1 MPRESAL
8 DIANRY
14 LFENTDKIPELYQE
28 RMKRIRLG
36 FTTWYEFPSKS
47 RREIKDLIVGE
58 FGVSMQK
65 AYEDIS
71 TIEQL
76 MGNIKNPS
84 KAWVRYRVN
93 TMLEAAYEYAARKE
107 DPKAMA
113 IVADKMGKYN
123 MLDKDDPERVPFDQ
137 IVPQPFEPTED
148 PSVLG
153 ITRDPNFREKKR
165 KLLEKY
171 SQEIDIE
178 DVPFTNIEDAEDQ
191 PEE

>member
-1 MPRESAL
+1 MGHESQIDLA
-8 DIANRY
+8 RKY
-14 LFENTDKIPELYQE
+14 LYEDADKIPEYYRE
-28 RMKRIRLG
+28 HIKRLRLG

-47 RREIKDLIVGE
+47 RKEIKDIIVAE
-58 FGVSMQK
+58 FGVSVQK
-65 AYEDIS
+65 AYEDVS
-71 TIEQL
+71 LIEQL
-76 MGNIKNPS
+76 LGNIKNPT

-93 TMLEAAYEYAARKE
+93 SMLEAAYEYAARKE

-113 IVADKMGKYN
+113 IVADKMCNYN
-123 MLDKDDPERVPFDQ
+123 MLDKDDPERIPFDQ

-178 DVPFTNIEDAEDQ
+178 DVPFTNIEDAEDS
-191 PEE
+191 E

>member
-1 MPRESAL
+1 MGHESQIDLA
-8 DIANRY
+8 RKY
-14 LFENTDKIPELYQE
+14 LYEDADKIPEYYRE
-28 RMKRIRLG
+28 HIKRLRLG

-47 RREIKDLIVGE
+47 RKEIKDIIVAE
-58 FGVSMQK
+58 FGVSVQK
-65 AYEDIS
+65 AYEDVS
-71 TIEQL
+71 LIEQL
-76 MGNIKNPS
+76 LGNIKNPT

-93 TMLEAAYEYAARKE
+93 SMLEAAYEYAARKE

-113 IVADKMGKYN
+113 IVADKMCSYN
-123 MLDKDDPERVPFDQ
+123 MLDKDDPERIPFDQ

-178 DVPFTNIEDAEDQ
+178 DVPFTNIEDAEDS
-191 PEE
+191 E

>member
-1 MPRESAL
+1 MGHESQIDLA
-8 DIANRY
+8 RKY
-14 LFENTDKIPELYQE
+14 LYEDADKIPEYYRE
-28 RMKRIRLG
+28 HIKRLRLG

-47 RREIKDLIVGE
+47 RKEIKDIIVAE
-58 FGVSMQK
+58 FGVSVQK
-65 AYEDIS
+65 AYEDVS
-71 TIEQL
+71 LIEQL
-76 MGNIKNPS
+76 LGNIKNPT

-93 TMLEAAYEYAARKE
+93 SMLEAAYEYAARKE

-123 MLDKDDPERVPFDQ
+123 MLDKDDPERIPFDQ

-178 DVPFTNIEDAEDQ
+178 DVPFTNIEDAEDS
-191 PEE
+191 E